1 MFAILLVVF
10 IDLIGFGIIIPL
22 LPFYAET
29 FDASPQKVTMLM
41 VVYSLLQFLAAP
53 IWGALSD
60 KYGRRIILLV
70 TLFGSI
76 VAYIFLAYASNLAEL
91 FCARGFAGLMAGNI
105 AVAQAYIADITEKEY
120 RAKAMG
126 MFGAAFG
133 LGFIIGPAIGGA
145 LAGSDPASP
154 NVFIPPIMASA
165 LSAIAFLLSLFL
177 IKNSTIIV
185 DKYKKNRIKN
195 LIEALSFPN
204 LRQLIVL
211 LFFVT
216 CVFAFMESTFA
227 LWSERAFNWGA
238 QQNGYFFAIAGLC
251 GVVVQGFLI
260 GPLVKIYG
268 ESFLCFLG
276 TLILG
281 IGMLGISVSSTSFYL
296 VLISMLMIA
305 CGLGLFLPTSSALII
320 NMVDEEKKGW
330 VLGVTQS
337 ISSLARI
344 VGPGLAGLFFE
355 NIGRNSPY
363 IIGGIFIIIVGII
376 FKKFIF
382 SPKKLI

>member
-133 LGFIIGPAIGGA
+133 LGFIIGPAIGGV

-177 IKNSTIIV
+177 MKSI
-185 DKYKKNRIKN
+185 
-195 LIEALSFPN
+195 
-204 LRQLIVL
+204 Q
-211 LFFVT
+211 
-216 CVFAFMESTFA
+216 
-227 LWSERAFNWGA
+227 ER
-238 QQNGYFFAIAGLC
+238 
-251 GVVVQGFLI
+251 
-260 GPLVKIYG
+260 
-268 ESFLCFLG
+268 
-276 TLILG
+276 
-281 IGMLGISVSSTSFYL
+281 
-296 VLISMLMIA
+296 
-305 CGLGLFLPTSSALII
+305 
-320 NMVDEEKKGW
+320 
-330 VLGVTQS
+330 
-337 ISSLARI
+337 
-344 VGPGLAGLFFE
+344 
-355 NIGRNSPY
+355 
-363 IIGGIFIIIVGII
+363 
-376 FKKFIF
+376 
-382 SPKKLI
+382 

>member
-1 MFAILLVVF
+1 M
-10 IDLIGFGIIIPL
+10 
-22 LPFYAET
+22 
-29 FDASPQKVTMLM
+29 
-41 VVYSLLQFLAAP
+41 
-53 IWGALSD
+53 
-60 KYGRRIILLV
+60 
-70 TLFGSI
+70 
-76 VAYIFLAYASNLAEL
+76 
-91 FCARGFAGLMAGNI
+91 
-105 AVAQAYIADITEKEY
+105 
-120 RAKAMG
+120 
-126 MFGAAFG
+126 
-133 LGFIIGPAIGGA
+133 
-145 LAGSDPASP
+145 
-154 NVFIPPIMASA
+154 
-165 LSAIAFLLSLFL
+165 
-177 IKNSTIIV
+177 V

-195 LIEALSFPN
+195 LLEALSFPY

-260 GPLVKIYG
+260 GPLVRNYG
-268 ESFLCFLG
+268 ESILCFLG

-281 IGMLGISVSSTSFYL
+281 IGMLGISISSNSFYL
-296 VLISMLMIA
+296 VLISMLLIA

-344 VGPGLAGLFFE
+344 IGPGLAGLFFE

-376 FKKFIF
+376 FKKYIF
-382 SPKKLI
+382 SSKKLI